1 MIEYKVI
8 EKKHSDLKELL
19 NDLGKDSWELCGVYE
34 HDFIF
39 KRRFAHSY
47 DSGRDYSWSE
57 PPYKVTCNASSDNDS
72 D

>member
-8 EKKHSDLKELL
+8 EKRHQNLKELL
-19 NDLGKDSWELCGVYE
+19 NDMGKDSWELCGVYE

-39 KRRFAHSY
+39 KRYKS
-47 DSGRDYSWSE
+47 DYTE
-57 PPYKVTCNASSDNDS
+57 RYYTSSDNDS